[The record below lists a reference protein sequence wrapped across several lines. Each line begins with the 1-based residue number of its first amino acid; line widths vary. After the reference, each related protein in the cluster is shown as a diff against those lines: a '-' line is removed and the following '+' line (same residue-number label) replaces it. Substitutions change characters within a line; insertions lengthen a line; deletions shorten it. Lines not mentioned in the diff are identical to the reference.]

1 MPRPSRPAA
10 PSPAATRAA
19 RNPAA
24 ASKPAAAKTSAL
36 ETSATKKA
44 AQKKAAAKKAV
55 SKQAVSK
62 QAAPPAYR
70 LPDLVEA
77 TLTPAQAELL
87 AAMRAGPRGA
97 GLNLRGPFGVFMHA
111 PAFGTLAQELGAHCR
126 FGTSIP
132 PRLSEF
138 AILVTARQWK
148 AHYEWHVHASIAA
161 NAGVKPATIAD
172 LKAGRTPTRAP
183 ADEKAVHA
191 FVTELYAKKRVSDRT
206 YARVHKLFGDAGM
219 VELAGIL
226 GYYALVAMTLD
237 VFRVPLPEGAP
248 LPFKEPAI

>member
-1 MPRPSRPAA
+1 MPRPSRPATARPTA
-10 PSPAATRAA
+10 PRPAAARAA
-19 RNPAA
+19 RKPAA
-24 ASKPAAAKTSAL
+24 ASRPAAPGKATPSKSRLEKTAV
-36 ETSATKKA
+36 KKA
-44 AQKKAAAKKAV
+44 ASKK
-55 SKQAVSK
+55 
-62 QAAPPAYR
+62 AAPPAYR
-70 LPDLVEA
+70 LPDLDEA
-77 TLTPAQAELL
+77 TLAPAQAELL

-97 GLNLRGPFGVFMHA
+97 GLSLRGPFGVFMHA
-111 PAFGTLAQELGAHCR
+111 PAFGALAQALGAHCR

-138 AILVTARQWK
+138 AILVTARFWR
-148 AHYEWHVHASIAA
+148 AHYEWHVHAPIAA
-161 NAGVKPATIAD
+161 KAGVKPATIAD
-172 LKAGRTPTRAP
+172 LKAGRTPARAR

-237 VFRVPLPEGAP
+237 VFRVPVPEGEP
-248 LPFKEPAI
+248 LPFTEPTI

>member
-1 MPRPSRPAA
+1 MPRKSRPAA
-10 PSPAATRAA
+10 PRPAAARAA
-19 RNPAA
+19 RKPAA
-24 ASKPAAAKTSAL
+24 ASKPATPNKAAPGKATVTKTAPRKAALKKSAP
-36 ETSATKKA
+36 KKA
-44 AQKKAAAKKAV
+44 AL
-55 SKQAVSK
+55 
-62 QAAPPAYR
+62 PAYR
-70 LPDLVEA
+70 LPDLDEA
-77 TLTPAQAELL
+77 TLTPAQTTLL

-111 PAFGTLAQELGAHCR
+111 PAFGTLAQDLGAHCR

-138 AILVTARQWK
+138 AILVTARLWK
-148 AHYEWHVHASIAA
+148 AHYEWHVHAPIAA
-161 NAGVKPATIAD
+161 KAGVKPATIAD
-172 LKAGRTPTRAP
+172 LKAGRVPARAS

-237 VFRVPLPEGAP
+237 VFRVPLPEGEP
-248 LPFKEPAI
+248 LPFKEPTI